1 MEYIHAV
8 GRRKTSVS
16 RVFLKKGEGNIKVND
31 SDYKEYFKTIF
42 LQSSIEEPF
51 KLSGTAGQ
59 YDVMVNVY
67 GGGTT
72 GQAEAT
78 RLAISRALI
87 QINEEFKDVLKSHG
101 LLKRDPR
108 MVERKK
114 PGFPK
119 ARKRFQFRKR

>member
-16 RVFLKKGEGNIKVND
+16 RVFLKKGEGIIKVNNN
-31 SDYKEYFKTIF
+31 DYKDYFKTIP
-42 LQSSIEEPF
+42 LQAAIEEPF
-51 KLSGTAGQ
+51 KLSGTTGQ
-59 YDVMVNVY
+59 YDVKINVY

-72 GQAEAT
+72 GQAEAS

-87 QINEEFKDVLKSHG
+87 QVNEEFKEVLKRNG

-114 PGFPK
+114 AGFPK